1 VRSPREMQTYVPD
14 HAASLNRKHGHNGHG
29 GKGRSS

>member
-1 VRSPREMQTYVPD
+1 MQTYVPD
-14 HAASLNRKHGHNGHG
+14 HAASLNRKHGHNGQG